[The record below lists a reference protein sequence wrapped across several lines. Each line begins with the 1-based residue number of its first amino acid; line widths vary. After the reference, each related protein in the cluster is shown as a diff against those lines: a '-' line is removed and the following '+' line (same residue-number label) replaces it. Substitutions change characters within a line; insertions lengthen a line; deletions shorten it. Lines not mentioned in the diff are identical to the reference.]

1 MVQIIFILE
10 GVEKLATLLHNFH
23 LYFSRMGFALS
34 GKCRPSMLSN
44 QQASEL
50 SWKDI
55 RNFWHYDDLSRGGI
69 KSSEA
74 IPTLQEWLQE
84 FAEDPRL
91 RLIWLDVK
99 ILHEDKLRAFVKVV
113 HSLIREHKIPA
124 EKIQFSTH
132 QEGISK
138 LCHSVLATLL
148 AKIQVKSE
156 WQENF

>member
-1 MVQIIFILE
+1 MQHKMIFI
-10 GVEKLATLLHNFH
+10 F
-23 LYFSRMGFALS
+23 FSLRMGFALS

-50 SWKDI
+50 SWRDI
-55 RNFWHYDDLSRGGI
+55 RKFWHYDDLSRGGI

-99 ILHEDKLRAFVKVV
+99 IVHEDKLRTFVKVM

-124 EKIQFSTH
+124 GKIQFSTH

-138 LCHSVLATLL
+138 LCHSVLPTHSVEIL
-148 AKIQVKSE
+148 
-156 WQENF
+156 